1 MASTGPAGRHVP
13 PWSISGELSGLVRD
27 RVMGVWRWREFTIP
41 LGSVYLAGAEGGA
54 AAASGIVL
62 ILAVLVLAVALVR
75 PGLLTRAVRRCLKR
89 SRTHRWQ
96 RRWPS
101 ICRGLHWY
109 RKLEEGGLLIP
120 ELLTWRM
127 DRDRITIALRPL
139 AEQTASSWDQM
150 ADALRRHVGGATVE
164 WRESHGTLRVVVGR
178 VGLPDLLPWQA
189 HGAPEGQL
197 VLGRRHG
204 GGPLVIDAL
213 TTPHVLLAGATGSG
227 KGGTIR
233 AASAAAL
240 AAGWSLV
247 ILDPKEAGEYAWLEL
262 LGVPVPTTLREQVAA
277 LEELERVRKNRQAA
291 IKLRGVDG
299 LSDLP
304 GETQQVW
311 RPVLLVVDEA
321 ADLLVATK
329 GKSEQDRVRAALQHK
344 AGGLIVE
351 LARKGRSAGIHL
363 LVAIQRPDIAQLG
376 DQGGALR
383 NNLAARLALGRL
395 DADGLRMLGISATDP
410 GALALDG
417 TQGRGVCVGFA
428 GDPRPSACQVAWLD
442 QDRARAEVT
451 PTWMQGLHFIGPQSA
466 GEGSEQAEEAAP
478 LRVVR

>member
-1 MASTGPAGRHVP
+1 
-13 PWSISGELSGLVRD
+13 
-27 RVMGVWRWREFTIP
+27 
-41 LGSVYLAGAEGGA
+41 
-54 AAASGIVL
+54 
-62 ILAVLVLAVALVR
+62 
-75 PGLLTRAVRRCLKR
+75 
-89 SRTHRWQ
+89 
-96 RRWPS
+96 
-101 ICRGLHWY
+101 
-109 RKLEEGGLLIP
+109 
-120 ELLTWRM
+120 
-127 DRDRITIALRPL
+127 
-139 AEQTASSWDQM
+139 M
-150 ADALRRHVGGATVE
+150 ADALRRHVGGASVE
-164 WRESHGTLRVVVGR
+164 WRESHGALRVVVGR
-178 VGLPDLLPWQA
+178 VGLPDVLPWRA

-204 GGPLVIDAL
+204 GEPLVLDSW

-262 LGVPVPTTLREQVAA
+262 LGVPVLTTLREQVGA
-277 LEELERVRKNRQAA
+277 LEELERIRQSRQAA

-299 LSDLP
+299 LYDLP
-304 GETQQVW
+304 LETQQVW

-321 ADLLVATK
+321 TDLLAATK
-329 GKSEQDRVRAALQHK
+329 GKSEQDRLRAALQHRA
-344 AGGLIVE
+344 AGQIVE
-351 LARKGRSAGIHL
+351 LARKGRSAAIHL

-410 GALALDG
+410 AALSLDG

-442 QDRARAEVT
+442 QERARTEVT
-451 PTWMQGLHFIGPQSA
+451 PSGCRGSTSSA
-466 GEGSEQAEEAAP
+466 PTARVRAPSRPRRP
-478 LRVVR
+478 LRRGWFDDGRRRSAQPDPRGC